1 MQKNMLKESD
11 GKNMISEKKGLDDL
25 PKVLIL
31 FLSSFLDLDGFLN
44 FSSTNQKYR
53 SCFSE
58 FRMIYSFLNQ
68 IGFIKKFE
76 SKDSLSNRKQKLKTD
91 LSKKKFDQLR
101 DEKKNTPLHCA
112 LKNSSSSSS
121 LTEIIKYLV
130 ENKSDLN
137 STNSR
142 FDTPLHLACYNQ
154 QIKDEMIQ
162 YLIENKGDLNSH
174 NVWKKEIYFLNEK

>member
-1 MQKNMLKESD
+1 M
-11 GKNMISEKKGLDDL
+11 
-25 PKVLIL
+25 
-31 FLSSFLDLDGFLN
+31 
-44 FSSTNQKYR
+44 
-53 SCFSE
+53 
-58 FRMIYSFLNQ
+58 
-68 IGFIKKFE
+68 
-76 SKDSLSNRKQKLKTD
+76 
-91 LSKKKFDQLR
+91 R
-101 DEKKNTPLHCA
+101 DEKKNRPLHCA

-142 FDTPLHLACYNQ
+142 FDAPLHLACYNQ